1 MFVNVGLDEVP
12 DESTVC
18 RFRHFLE
25 RYELTQK
32 LFRISEQYL
41 SECGLML
48 SEGTIV
54 DASIVQAPS
63 STKIKQ
69 QKRDEEMGSTKK
81 SNQWYFGMKMHSV
94 TDPYGRVRSA
104 TVTDTS
110 VYDSQVFDN
119 LMHDEGSVLYG

>member
-54 DASIVQAPS
+54 DASIV
-63 STKIKQ
+63 
-69 QKRDEEMGSTKK
+69 
-81 SNQWYFGMKMHSV
+81 
-94 TDPYGRVRSA
+94 
-104 TVTDTS
+104 
-110 VYDSQVFDN
+110 
-119 LMHDEGSVLYG
+119 